1 MTKWP
6 RSRAVGFVVVALLVA
21 VGVSFLTTAGAVFA
35 QGPTVSI
42 ESGEIVQGGSGEV
55 LTLSADV
62 TSPALC
68 WATIDVVYDPGVK
81 TPTDCEADPGDN
93 FSTAD
98 CAIDYNTDTVRVAV
112 GIGTAQGVTGDVPLA
127 DITWRAVGTA
137 GATTTLDVQVVEF
150 WDCQVPPVA
159 ITPVTVVDGENE
171 IVAPSP
177 TPSPT
182 PTPTTPPSGAT
193 PSPTR
198 TPTATPTPTP
208 TPTPTTTATPE
219 VTPTVEVTPT
229 PEVTPTVEVTP
240 TPVVTPPPGT
250 TPTPGVTPPPGAT
263 KTPAGLPSTGT
274 GGLSDG
280 GGAPWTAAVA
290 AGGILAL
297 LLAAASLSRAARR
310 RTE

>member
-6 RSRAVGFVVVALLVA
+6 RGRAAGFVVVALLVA
-21 VGVSFLTTAGAVFA
+21 VGVSFLATAGAVFA
-35 QGPTVSI
+35 QAPTVSI

-159 ITPVTVVDGENE
+159 ITPVTDVDGENE
-171 IVAPSP
+171 ITAP
-177 TPSPT
+177 
-182 PTPTTPPSGAT
+182 PPPPPPAS

-208 TPTPTTTATPE
+208 TPTPTVTATATPE

-229 PEVTPTVEVTP
+229 PEVTPTVVVTP
-240 TPVVTPPPGT
+240 PPVVTPTPGT
-250 TPTPGVTPPPGAT
+250 TPTPGVTPTPGAIV
-263 KTPAGLPSTGT
+263 TPAALPPTGA

-280 GGAPWTAAVA
+280 GGAPPRAAAVA
-290 AGGILAL
+290 AGGLLAL
-297 LLAAASLSRAARR
+297 LLAAASVSRAARR